1 MTAAS
6 AVTLE
11 VAASEDGMKLLRFL
25 ERRLAER
32 VPNAALHKWIR
43 SGQVR
48 VNGGRSKPF
57 SRLAV
62 GDLVR
67 LPPFA
72 LTRNLDAQSGAQVGD
87 PTAESPGREGAFPYS
102 SASPVP
108 ARPPD
113 PLTDLGPDI
122 RIVGRTP
129 RLLVLAKPAGL
140 PCQPG
145 SGHADSLSAR
155 LAAAFAGAP
164 FIPAPAHRI
173 DRHTSGLVA
182 VGLSHSE
189 QRRLHALFASGGVRK
204 EYLAWV
210 WGDWTLPGPCLLE
223 DRLVKQSA
231 AGRESM
237 TALPGGRLVPLP
249 EKRGGV
255 DDASPSASSAACDA
269 DPGFAASAALAVQRL
284 SINETPRSLCHAPG
298 LRRPA
303 RTSLPHGATDAPDAS
318 SCATLLLLRLFTG
331 RTHQLR
337 AQLASRGFPIIG
349 DGRYGAP
356 PFPHMLLHA
365 FALSLPDDGPADP
378 VLPRAA
384 EAPATDG
391 WLEFRLPPAWPAP
404 FAPDPSLLAPARQRL
419 ARAVER
425 SRFACPA

>member
-1 MTAAS
+1 MPAAS
-6 AVTLE
+6 AVILE

-32 VPNAALHKWIR
+32 VPDAALHKWIR

-57 SRLAV
+57 FRLAA

-72 LTRNLDAQSGAQVGD
+72 QTRNLDTRSAPPVGV
-87 PTAESPGREGAFPYS
+87 PAAEPSGREESLPS
-102 SASPVP
+102 MDSASPAP
-108 ARPPD
+108 TRAAD
-113 PLTDLGPDI
+113 HLLDLGPDI
-122 RIVGRTP
+122 QIVARTP
-129 RLLVLAKPAGL
+129 RLLMLAKPAGL

-155 LAAAFAGAP
+155 LASAFAGAP

-189 QRRLHALFASGGVRK
+189 QRRLHALFASGGVHK

-210 WGDWTLPGPCLLE
+210 LGDWTPPGPCLLE
-223 DRLVKQSA
+223 DRLIRQSA
-231 AGRESM
+231 AGREGVA
-237 TALPGGRLVPLP
+237 ALPGGRLLPLP
-249 EKRGGV
+249 EKAGSGEN
-255 DDASPSASSAACDA
+255 ANTPAPAAAGDA
-269 DPGFAASAALAVQRL
+269 DSGFAASAALAVQRL
-284 SINETPRSLCHAPG
+284 SENEPPRSL
-298 LRRPA
+298 RRGSRPPA
-303 RTSLPHGATDAPDAS
+303 RPPLPCRAARAPDAS
-318 SCATLLLLRLFTG
+318 PCATLLLLRLFTG

-356 PFPHMLLHA
+356 PFPRMLLHA
-365 FALSLPDDGPADP
+365 FALSLPDGGPAHP
-378 VLPRAA
+378 ALPRADQ
-384 EAPATDG
+384 APATGG
-391 WLEFRLPPAWPAP
+391 WLEFSLPPAWPAP
-404 FAPDPSLLAPARQRL
+404 FAPDPALLDPARQRL
-419 ARAVER
+419 AAAVEHF
-425 SRFACPA
+425 SSLCPI